1 MADVNDVHKMYEM
14 LYEKLGAEQLL
25 HNMYVGIDTDYAEE
39 LFQYIMDVNDIE
51 L

>member
-1 MADVNDVHKMYEM
+1 MADVKEVHEM
-14 LYEKLGAEQLL
+14 YEKLKEKMGAEDLL
-25 HNMYVGIDTDYAEE
+25 HNVYVALDTDYAEE